1 MLVFLLTS
9 PALTGFILGDWESAA
24 FGVLGNAL
32 LLLGAYLTV
41 GFGLLPILHWGARR
55 LIRDATDVLGLF
67 ARALPLLLIFV
78 TFLFITAE
86 VWQMAGTLETL
97 RLVALIGLF
106 ALVAVA
112 FLISRLPVEL
122 SDLATFDRPKRVIEL
137 VQETPAAGLGV
148 TTGSLRMDAPLR
160 PAQWMNVGLVVL
172 VALALRVLFVSTLV
186 GVFFLVFGLIAMHP
200 STIATWT
207 QSEPRVLLDLGWLG
221 TALTA
226 ELLQVA
232 VFMASFSGFYF
243 TISVLTNYAYRDEFF
258 EDVVGDVRHAFAV
271 RAVYLGALA
280 PLRGGRG
287 TDAPSLPSGY
297 RSPWLFVSL
306 LTAGAPWQTAH
317 TRIPEG
323 ATGMSA
329 SADLKE
335 RIAAV
340 VESHRDDI
348 VEVGETIM
356 RNPELGF
363 KEFETAALVQRKF
376 DELELD
382 YRAGLA
388 RTGVKAKHRH
398 RAGRVPHWR

>member
-1 MLVFLLTS
+1 MSARSADAEALKATEAWFRRQGVPHFIEDYSTRRDILTRTLPFLIVVFAVSVFPTIRLDWPWWANVLSVIGVLAAVTGGWMGINALRRRKLLALPDEVGPVEMLVFLLTS

-41 GFGLLPILHWGARR
+41 GFGLLPILRWGARR
-55 LIRDATDVLGLF
+55 LFRDATDVLGLF

-122 SDLATFDRPKRVIEL
+122 SDLATFDRPRRVIEL

-186 GVFFLVFGLIAMHP
+186 GVFFLIFGLIAMHP
-200 STIATWT
+200 STIASWT

-280 PLRGGRG
+280 Q
-287 TDAPSLPSGY
+287 TEED
-297 RSPWLFVSL
+297 RS
-306 LTAGAPWQTAH
+306 
-317 TRIPEG
+317 
-323 ATGMSA
+323 
-329 SADLKE
+329 
-335 RIAAV
+335 
-340 VESHRDDI
+340 
-348 VEVGETIM
+348 
-356 RNPELGF
+356 
-363 KEFETAALVQRKF
+363 
-376 DELELD
+376 
-382 YRAGLA
+382 
-388 RTGVKAKHRH
+388 
-398 RAGRVPHWR
+398 

>member
-1 MLVFLLTS
+1 MSARSTDAEALKATEAWFRRQGVPHLIEDYSTRRDILTRTLPFLIVVFAVSVFPTIRLDWPWWANVLSIIGVLAAVTGGWMGINALRRRKLLALPDEVGPVEMLVFLLTS

-24 FGVLGNAL
+24 FGILGNAL

-41 GFGLLPILHWGARR
+41 GFGLLPILRWGARR

-122 SDLATFDRPKRVIEL
+122 SDLATFDRPRRVIEL

-186 GVFFLVFGLIAMHP
+186 GVFFLIFGLIAMHQ
-200 STIATWT
+200 STIASWT

-232 VFMASFSGFYF
+232 VFMAAFSGFYF
-243 TISVLTNYAYRDEFF
+243 TISVLTNHAYRDEFF

-280 PLRGGRG
+280 Q
-287 TDAPSLPSGY
+287 TEED
-297 RSPWLFVSL
+297 RS
-306 LTAGAPWQTAH
+306 
-317 TRIPEG
+317 
-323 ATGMSA
+323 
-329 SADLKE
+329 
-335 RIAAV
+335 
-340 VESHRDDI
+340 
-348 VEVGETIM
+348 
-356 RNPELGF
+356 
-363 KEFETAALVQRKF
+363 
-376 DELELD
+376 
-382 YRAGLA
+382 
-388 RTGVKAKHRH
+388 
-398 RAGRVPHWR
+398 

>member
-1 MLVFLLTS
+1 MSARSTDAEALKATEAWFRRQGVPHLIEDYSTRRDILTRTLPFLIVVFAVSVFPTIRLDWPWWANVLSVIGVLAAVTGGWMGINALRRRKLLALPDAVGPVEMLVFLLTS

-24 FGVLGNAL
+24 FGILGNAL

-41 GFGLLPILHWGARR
+41 GFGLLPILRWGARR

-122 SDLATFDRPKRVIEL
+122 SDLATFDRPRRVIEL

-186 GVFFLVFGLIAMHP
+186 GVFFLIFGLIAMHQ
-200 STIATWT
+200 STIASWT

-232 VFMASFSGFYF
+232 VFMAAFSGFYF
-243 TISVLTNYAYRDEFF
+243 TISVLTNHAYRDEFF

-280 PLRGGRG
+280 Q
-287 TDAPSLPSGY
+287 TEED
-297 RSPWLFVSL
+297 RS
-306 LTAGAPWQTAH
+306 
-317 TRIPEG
+317 
-323 ATGMSA
+323 
-329 SADLKE
+329 
-335 RIAAV
+335 
-340 VESHRDDI
+340 
-348 VEVGETIM
+348 
-356 RNPELGF
+356 
-363 KEFETAALVQRKF
+363 
-376 DELELD
+376 
-382 YRAGLA
+382 
-388 RTGVKAKHRH
+388 
-398 RAGRVPHWR
+398 